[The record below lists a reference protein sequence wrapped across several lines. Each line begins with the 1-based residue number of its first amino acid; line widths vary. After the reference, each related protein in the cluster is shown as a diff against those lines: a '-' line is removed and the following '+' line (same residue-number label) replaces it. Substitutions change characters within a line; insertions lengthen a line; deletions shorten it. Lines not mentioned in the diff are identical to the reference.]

1 MSATKKANTWS
12 WEERGEI
19 VREFRASGQTQRA
32 FCRQWGITANTLRS
46 WCRRLGDAAGGG
58 GEPAAN
64 AGCAPP
70 RLLELQVRADA
81 PASKETGIGLVT
93 RSGVRIEVYP
103 DFDAA
108 TLQRLLALVG
118 DAA

>member
-1 MSATKKANTWS
+1 
-12 WEERGEI
+12 
-19 VREFRASGQTQRA
+19 
-32 FCRQWGITANTLRS
+32 
-46 WCRRLGDAAGGG
+46 
-58 GEPAAN
+58 
-64 AGCAPP
+64 
-70 RLLELQVRADA
+70 LLELQVRADA

>member
-12 WEERGEI
+12 WEERREI

-46 WCRRLGDAAGGG
+46 WCRRLGDAAGGS
-58 GEPAAN
+58 GEQTVGP
-64 AGCAPP
+64 GCESP
-70 RLLELQVRADA
+70 RLVALQVRADQSA
-81 PASKETGIGLVT
+81 GDEAGIGLVT